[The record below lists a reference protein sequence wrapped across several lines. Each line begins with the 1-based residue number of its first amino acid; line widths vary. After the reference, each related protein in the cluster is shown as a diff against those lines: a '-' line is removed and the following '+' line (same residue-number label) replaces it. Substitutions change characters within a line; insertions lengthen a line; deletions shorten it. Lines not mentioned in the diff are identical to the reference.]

1 MPIILNK
8 KELIYKLELLTLRN
22 EILVMYHSLGE

>member
-22 EILVMYHSLGE
+22 EILVMYHSLSE

>member
-22 EILVMYHSLGE
+22 EILVMYHSLS